1 MNRAI
6 PVTEGIYW
14 TGVNDRRTELF
25 EGMWPLPRG
34 IAYNSYLIVDEKTAL
49 VDTVKAPFALDYL
62 DGIRSVLKE
71 GRGVDYLV
79 INHMEPDHS
88 GAVRVLRE
96 VFPNMQIVGNK
107 RTVEFLEGFYGIT
120 GNTKTVADGESLDLG
135 KRSLSFHLTP
145 MVHWPETMMTYEKAS
160 GMLFSGDAFGS
171 FGTLDGGI
179 FDDELDMGSYAD
191 ETLRYFSNIIGKYAA
206 MVLKAIEKVKP
217 LGIKIV
223 GSTHGPV
230 LRGDPFRVVN
240 DYARW
245 SRHDTE
251 AGVVV
256 AFASMYGNTEK
267 MAEHVAR
274 AAAENGAGKVVV
286 HDLSKTH
293 VSYVIRDMWRFKGL
307 VLGSCTYN
315 LRLFPLMEH
324 LVWFLEEMGIKN
336 HALGIFGGYSWSGG
350 AVKRLREF
358 AEKGPWKFVEPVIEA
373 KCAPSA
379 GDLDGCMLLGKNMA
393 QAARE

>member
-1 MNRAI
+1 MNSAI

-25 EGMWPLPRG
+25 ERLWPIPRG
-34 IAYNSYLIVDEKTAL
+34 IAYNSYLIMDEKTAL
-49 VDTVKAPFALDYL
+49 VDTVKAPFAIDYL
-62 DGIRSVLKE
+62 DGMRSVLKE
-71 GRGVDYLV
+71 GRGIDYLV

-88 GAVRVLRE
+88 GAVRVLRQ
-96 VFPNMQIVGNK
+96 VFPQMQIVGNK
-107 RTVEFLEGFYGIT
+107 RTVEFLKGFYGVTENIR
-120 GNTKTVADGESLDLG
+120 TVADGESLDLG
-135 KRSLSFHLTP
+135 RHSLSFHLTP
-145 MVHWPETMMTYEKAS
+145 MVHWPETMMTYDRAS

-179 FDDELDMGSYAD
+179 FDDELDIGSYAD
-191 ETLRYFSNIIGKYAA
+191 ETLRYYSNIIGKYAA

-230 LRGDPFRVVN
+230 LRKDPLRVVN
-240 DYARW
+240 DYERW
-245 SRHDTE
+245 SRQDTE

-267 MAEHVAR
+267 MADHVAR

-324 LVWFLEEMGIKN
+324 FVGFLEDLGVKN
-336 HALGIFGGYSWSGG
+336 HVLGVFGGYSWSGG

-358 AEKGPWKFVEPVIEA
+358 AEKGTWKFVEPVIEA

-379 GDLDGCMLLGKNMA
+379 GDLDGCALLGRNMA